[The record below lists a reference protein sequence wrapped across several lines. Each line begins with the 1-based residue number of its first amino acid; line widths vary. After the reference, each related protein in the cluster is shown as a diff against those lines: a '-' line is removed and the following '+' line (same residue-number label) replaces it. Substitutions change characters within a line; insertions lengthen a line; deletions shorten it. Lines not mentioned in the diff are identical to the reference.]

1 MHLKQ
6 SAGSLKKAALRRK
19 NSDLE
24 SGKEVKIGEREMPGK
39 IKFPP
44 YLAEEALMAVKE
56 PLNIVDSD
64 YRIIWVNEA
73 KARLHNLQVEAVVGK
88 HCYEV
93 FQRSPEPC
101 DDCQVAETR
110 TTGKPSTRERFSCRP
125 DNGRVW
131 TETSTWPVFDHQGKV
146 IFVVEFSRNITER
159 KMAEESTHAANL
171 FQQAVID
178 GLPDPVM
185 VIDADHNIKLMNKA
199 ARETCVDND
208 TANGSLR
215 CYAVSHKRSV
225 PCSDH
230 AHPCPLD
237 KVRESGRTCTVVHE
251 HRSPNGEK
259 RTIEVTASPWPDT
272 DGAFRGIIETTR
284 DITVK
289 IAGEHELALLHA
301 ETERRLQ
308 HLTALRSIDMAISS
322 SLDLRVTLDVFLDQV
337 TSNLHVDAAA
347 VLLYQ
352 EHSQTLEYT
361 ASRGFRTRT
370 ICRTW
375 LQMGEGFAGQA
386 ALERRV
392 IHIPDLGTVRC
403 FKGLKE
409 AGEQFEAYFAVP
421 LISKGQVKGV
431 LEVFH
436 RGPIRA
442 EPEWLDFLEALALQA
457 SIAIE
462 NAALFNNLH
471 RSNIELSLAY
481 NSTIEGWARALDM
494 RDKVTEG
501 HSQRVA
507 VATSQIGRAMGIKD
521 EELVHVYR
529 GALLH
534 DIGKLCIPDSILF
547 KPGPLNEDEWK
558 IMRRHPVVAYDLL
571 STIPYLRLA
580 LDIPHCHHEKWDG
593 TGYPMG
599 LKGEAIPLSARIFS
613 VVDVWDALRS
623 DRPYRGALSEDEVFR
638 YIRSQASIHFD
649 PKVVTAFFDS
659 GIGNG
664 GF

>member
-1 MHLKQ
+1 MHFKQ
-6 SAGSLKKAALRRK
+6 SAGSLKKAASCR
-19 NSDLE
+19 E
-24 SGKEVKIGEREMPGK
+24 SSTLQSSREVKIREREMPGK

-44 YLAEEALMAVKE
+44 YLAEEALMAVTE
-56 PLNIVDSD
+56 PLDIIDSE
-64 YRIIWVNEA
+64 YRIVWANEA
-73 KARLHNLQVEAVVGK
+73 RARLHHVTLDAMVGK

-93 FQRSPEPC
+93 FQRSTEPC
-101 DDCQVAETR
+101 DDCPVGETR
-110 TTGKPSTRERFSCRP
+110 MTGKPCTRERSSVRP
-125 DNGRVW
+125 DNSRVW
-131 TETSTWPVFDHQGKV
+131 TETSTWPVFDHKGEV
-146 IFVVEFSRNITER
+146 VFVVEFSRNITER
-159 KMAEESTHAANL
+159 KMAEESIRAANI

-185 VIDADHNIKLMNKA
+185 VIDNDRNIKLMNKA
-199 ARETCVDND
+199 ARETAVSND
-208 TANGSLR
+208 QAKGPLR
-215 CYAVSHKRSV
+215 CYEVSHNKSA
-225 PCSDH
+225 PCHDQE
-230 AHPCPLD
+230 HPCPLD
-237 KVRESGRTCTVVHE
+237 KVRESGKTYSVVHE
-251 HRSPNGEK
+251 HCSVNGEK
-259 RTIEVTASPWPDT
+259 RTMEITASPWPDA
-272 DGAFRGIIETTR
+272 DGVFGGIIETTR

-289 IAGEHELALLHA
+289 IAGEHELALLHS
-301 ETERRLQ
+301 ETEQRLQ
-308 HLTALRSIDMAISS
+308 HLTALRSIDMAINS

-337 TSNLHVDAAA
+337 TSNLRVDAAA

-352 EHSQTLEYT
+352 EHSQTLEHT

-386 ALERRV
+386 ALERRI
-392 IHIPDLGTVRC
+392 IHIPNLQAVIG

-409 AGEQFEAYFAVP
+409 AGEQFEAYFAAP

-431 LEVFH
+431 LEIFH
-436 RGPIRA
+436 RGPVRA
-442 EPEWLDFLEALALQA
+442 EPEWLDFLESLSLQA

-462 NAALFNNLH
+462 NAALFNDLR
-471 RSNIELSLAY
+471 RSNIDLSLAY

-507 VATSQIGRAMGIKD
+507 VATSQIGRSMGIKD

-547 KPGPLNEDEWK
+547 KPGPLNEEEWK
-558 IMRRHPVVAYDLL
+558 IMRRHPVVAHDLL

-593 TGYPMG
+593 TGYPKG
-599 LKGEAIPLSARIFS
+599 LKGEAIPLPARIFS
-613 VVDVWDALRS
+613 VVDVWDALCS
-623 DRPYRGALSEDEVFR
+623 DRPYRGALPEDEVFS

-659 GIGNG
+659 GIGKG
-664 GF
+664 GL